1 MQHSS
6 LTFFAEETVGEAEL
20 AGAAIRVAA
29 TVAGKQ
35 LLPPVR
41 LGRLRPVVRKAASA
55 PEQGRHGFE
64 QVGQRVQ
71 ELRVWRK
78 GRDSDRQWQ
87 HFVLLQE

>member
-41 LGRLRPVVRKAASA
+41 LGRLRPVVRKAAA
-55 PEQGRHGFE
+55 TPEQGRHGFE
-64 QVGQRVQ
+64 QVCQRVQ

-78 GRDSDRQWQ
+78 GAGQ
-87 HFVLLQE
+87 

>member
-1 MQHSS
+1 MHIAHA

-20 AGAAIRVAA
+20 PGAAIRVAA

-41 LGRLRPVVRKAASA
+41 LGRLRPVVRKAAPA
-55 PEQGRHGFE
+55 PEKGCHGFE
-64 QVGQRVQ
+64 QVCQRVQ

-78 GRDSDRQWQ
+78 ETGQ
-87 HFVLLQE
+87 